1 MYLWDMKSW
10 ETFNSEVMKISV
22 TAFRW
27 IILAAAGAAL
37 YACGFA
43 SGENGGSWWDSP
55 EAWYESGRDVN
66 PEYTDVLYFVSTNVM
81 ESFDAD
87 GNESVRAILNPEEK
101 ELLSHEIG
109 HMCGKVYRD
118 SLNFF
123 APFYH
128 EMTMDGFKLPYE
140 QMEDALE
147 ATFEECLEAF
157 RYYMDNLNGGRP
169 FILAGYSQGAM
180 MVKHILK
187 NMTEEQFKGMVAA
200 YVIGFELTAEDLR
213 SPHIRPAQNAY
224 DKGVTISFNSVC
236 DVDCT
241 WDWVC
246 SEPAACIN
254 PVNWCTDSTPAQL
267 VSGETSLSVAMDPS
281 HNVVVVTG
289 YGDNPPKSPYPEPW
303 PSGNLHGQELRLYS
317 RSLSR
322 NALDRAY

>member
-1 MYLWDMKSW
+1 
-10 ETFNSEVMKISV
+10 MKIWDSIFEAV
-22 TAFRW
+22 LTAVRW
-27 IILAAAGAAL
+27 SILAAGAAL
-37 YACGFA
+37 CACGPA
-43 SGENGGSWWDSP
+43 AGEAGNGWWESP
-55 EAWYESGRDVN
+55 EAWYDSGREVN
-66 PEYTDVLYFVSTNVM
+66 PEFADVLYFVSTNIM
-81 ESFDAD
+81 ESSDAE
-87 GNESVRAILNPEEK
+87 GSKSMRAVLGPEEK

-128 EMTMDGFKLPYE
+128 EMTMESFYLPWE
-140 QMEDALE
+140 EMGEAFE
-147 ATFEECLEAF
+147 ATQRECLDAF
-157 RYYMDNLNGGRP
+157 DYYMDNLNGGRP
-169 FILAGYSQGAM
+169 YTLAGYSQGAL

-187 NMTEEQFKGMVAA
+187 NMTDRQYEGMVAA

-213 SPHIRPAQNAY
+213 SPHIRPARNAY

-241 WDWVC
+241 WDMVC

-254 PVNWCTDSTPAQL
+254 PVNWCTDSTPAPL
-267 VSGETSLSVAMDPS
+267 ISGETSLSVAVDPS
-281 HNVVVVTG
+281 HHVVVVTG
-289 YGDNPPKSPYPEPW
+289 YGDNPPRSPYPEPW